1 MKRMQMISI
10 MKLMKKKRKMVLM
23 RDILKAGMK
32 MIFKI

>member
-10 MKLMKKKRKMVLM
+10 MKLMKKERKMVLM
-23 RDILKAGMK
+23 RDILKEKMK